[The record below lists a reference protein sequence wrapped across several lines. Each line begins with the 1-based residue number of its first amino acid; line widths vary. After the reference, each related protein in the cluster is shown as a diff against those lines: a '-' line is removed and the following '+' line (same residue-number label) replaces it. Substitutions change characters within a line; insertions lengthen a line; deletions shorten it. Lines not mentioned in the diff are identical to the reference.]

1 VTSHALPSFWKC
13 YEQLPKH
20 IQKLAD
26 KSFDLLKKNP
36 RHPSLG
42 FRKKGGVYTAEI
54 GRSYRA
60 LARERSVII
69 IGSGS
74 AHTKIITS
82 LDCDLRR
89 QTAAMNQE
97 SRNPGKSWLH
107 GLKA

>member
-13 YEQLPKH
+13 YEQLPKR

-26 KSFDLLKKNP
+26 KSFELLKKNP

-54 GRSYRA
+54 GAAIA
-60 LARERSVII
+60 LWPASAAVII

-82 LDCDLRR
+82 LDCDVRR
-89 QTAAMNQE
+89 QTAATNQE
-97 SRNPGKSWLH
+97 STNVRKS
-107 GLKA
+107 